1 MPLPN
6 FLCIGAQKAGT
17 SWLFAQLQSHP
28 DVWMPPV
35 KELQFFNHLFVPQN
49 RNWTAWHIQ
58 QSVARTLA
66 WHVRNHDMPDLSFVR
81 YLADL
86 GTRELFTERWYEAA
100 FDRPAAH
107 GKLLGDITPEY
118 STIPEAG
125 LRYLRGYLG
134 AVKIIYLVRA
144 PRERALSQLRM
155 NVSRRDQRPSEA
167 VWTEMA
173 GQWDIANRGDYRTY
187 VPRWKA
193 AFAAGDILFLPY
205 GRIGR
210 DPVGLMRDVEEFLG
224 LSPHDYPRAEER
236 VHRTRKLGVPDA
248 AAARIDEAVAG
259 QAEFLRAEFGA
270 DFAEAT

>member
-28 DVWMPPV
+28 EVWMPPV

-49 RNWTAWHIQ
+49 RNSTAWHIQ
-58 QSVARTLA
+58 RSVARTLPGMCA
-66 WHVRNHDMPDLSFVR
+66 TTTCRTCRSCATWRIWNSRAFHR
-81 YLADL
+81 
-86 GTRELFTERWYEAA
+86 TWYEAA

-107 GKLLGDITPEY
+107 GKFLGDITPEK